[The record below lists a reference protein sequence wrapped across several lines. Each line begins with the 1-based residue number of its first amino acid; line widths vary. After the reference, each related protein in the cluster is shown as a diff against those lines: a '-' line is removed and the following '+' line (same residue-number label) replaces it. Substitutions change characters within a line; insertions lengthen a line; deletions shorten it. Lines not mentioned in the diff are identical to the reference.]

1 MGSGTT
7 KVACRF
13 LSTLSSRRATAG
25 LPGRVDGHWDFYPRS
40 PRGERRQQHP
50 QGGKGARDFY
60 PRSPRGERL
69 GHVLQRL
76 NGFNI
81 SIHALLAESD
91 FKPAVDFLSAI
102 NFYPRSPRGERHR
115 SGPSFTGAHE
125 FLSTLSS
132 RRATCAGVGCS
143 SKSCEFLSTLSSRR
157 ATTRKRREKR
167 GNINFYPRSPRG
179 ERRITVEAAA
189 VDQEISIHALLAE
202 SDWQ

>member
-1 MGSGTT
+1 MLNRKLRFCLRFSHRGERRMGSGTT

-69 GHVLQRL
+69 QACGRFPFGYQFLSTLSSRRATFLRL
-76 NGFNI
+76 CKKFKVII

-91 FKPAVDFLSAI
+91 VKVYRYIVAETY
-102 NFYPRSPRGERHR
+102 FYPRSPRGERP
-115 SGPSFTGAHE
+115 GPSGHILMLLQ

-132 RRATCAGVGCS
+132 RRATRV
-143 SKSCEFLSTLSSRR
+143 RR
-157 ATTRKRREKR
+157 
-167 GNINFYPRSPRG
+167 
-179 ERRITVEAAA
+179 
-189 VDQEISIHALLAE
+189 
-202 SDWQ
+202 